1 MNKPGI
7 ISCLA
12 VFREDRQWETKAL
25 SLLLGGSRLL
35 SGGVTSR
42 ARGQHRHQRA
52 RRDSGQSRR
61 ARYDL
66 STAFPCGGFSLLD
79 IGRVEPAPTR
89 TPSLT
94 VSAALRHVRVRV

>member
-1 MNKPGI
+1 MLGRF
-7 ISCLA
+7 S
-12 VFREDRQWETKAL
+12 EDRQWETKAL

-52 RRDSGQSRR
+52 RRDSVSL
-61 ARYDL
+61 AALVTNL
-66 STAFPCGGFSLLD
+66 STAFPCGVFLFWILGEWNRRRRD
-79 IGRVEPAPTR
+79 